1 MPRPTRRRKPYI
13 VVFCEGESEQ
23 AYTDFLK
30 KEFKDV
36 ASIKRPSATGL
47 FEEADGKFK
56 KDKAYRDYAEVTD
69 EIWFFFDVETKD
81 IGLWNARM
89 KIIKRLRTLRKKP
102 GIKVRLLMT
111 TGCIEYWLM
120 LHYEMYTPPIQT
132 VAEKQRVIERLLSK
146 EPNYQKGDT
155 ATTARIAQN
164 YPKAV
169 IHSKQTVLNLLS
181 QGLPGLEDIECFV
194 MLVVVT
200 ESGGRKFEEKK
211 QAYLLLS
218 FSLLNAILVAVCNQ
232 ISAFSFITPVL
243 SILYLTV
250 ISRILSRGNFLLR
263 ISISITTM
271 FVILTTGYI
280 LMVIFCWLYGGD
292 QFSTAFNVFMTPGP
306 LRCLYLVLD
315 KITDI
320 ALYMAA
326 RKYLPKLSELKSRW
340 LITLLFS
347 GSLVYLITQILF
359 RAILS
364 EDYIQLYR
372 ASILSFLILILFFAT
387 LFLLL
392 LNTSAREHENVQ
404 KQLLLRT
411 NQLMEQNYQMLH
423 EDLKEN
429 AKRLHDF
436 HHHLKAILGLAE
448 AAQNGEIQKYVGDL
462 LSISYKEV
470 HLCRCGNDVIDAI
483 LNCSAAEAK
492 KQQIYFQ
499 YEVNFTAHIPV
510 APVDLCAILG
520 NQIENALEAN
530 RQIADI
536 SARYVK
542 IMLTQKKGF
551 LIFRVE
557 NASAENPF
565 SENGALKTRKE
576 DGNLHGLGI
585 KNIQDTVNKYNG
597 WLKNSYDDH
606 TFISEVLL
614 CVSTV

>member
-1 MPRPTRRRKPYI
+1 MTYQI
-13 VVFCEGESEQ
+13 V
-23 AYTDFLK
+23 D
-30 KEFKDV
+30 
-36 ASIKRPSATGL
+36 
-47 FEEADGKFK
+47 
-56 KDKAYRDYAEVTD
+56 
-69 EIWFFFDVETKD
+69 W
-81 IGLWNARM
+81 
-89 KIIKRLRTLRKKP
+89 
-102 GIKVRLLMT
+102 LMT
-111 TGCIEYWLM
+111 Y
-120 LHYEMYTPPIQT
+120 
-132 VAEKQRVIERLLSK
+132 
-146 EPNYQKGDT
+146 
-155 ATTARIAQN
+155 
-164 YPKAV
+164 
-169 IHSKQTVLNLLS
+169 
-181 QGLPGLEDIECFV
+181 IECFV

-271 FVILTTGYI
+271 FIILSIDYI
-280 LMVIFCWLYGGD
+280 FMVVFCWIYGGD
-292 QFSTAFNVFMTPGP
+292 QFSTAFNVLMTPGP
-306 LRCLYLVLD
+306 LRCLYLILD
-315 KITDI
+315 KIADI

-326 RKYLPKLSELKSRW
+326 RKYLSKLSELKSRW

-423 EDLKEN
+423 EDMKEN

-565 SENGALKTRKE
+565 SESGALKTRKE